1 MVALHQQ
8 LLLLPRVLFVEFV
21 GVVGKDEVIVFG
33 GDEEGGDEGLL
44 DVLEGIDVLDVEMV
58 LS

>member
-1 MVALHQQ
+1 M
-8 LLLLPRVLFVEFV
+8 
-21 GVVGKDEVIVFG
+21 GKDEVIVFG